1 MKWKALHALFV
12 KELSKAKKGFYSKK
26 IRHLR
31 NAKPKQWHRELKKL
45 THFDKGLSEEVI
57 VESIEGFIK
66 IEQAEKIADKLSRLV
81 RNMKRLKLKT

>member
-45 THFDKGLSEEVI
+45 THFDKGLSVNYRNHIFKYKVLLESEV
-57 VESIEGFIK
+57 FF
-66 IEQAEKIADKLSRLV
+66 
-81 RNMKRLKLKT
+81 